1 MKAEIK
7 DGKLVITMDYDKKGS
22 ESMSGKSLVHASTRG
37 NTPVSLD
44 GKVVKIGVNA
54 YSEK

>member
-22 ESMSGKSLVHASTRG
+22 ASMSGKSLVHASTRG

>member
-7 DGKLVITMDYDKKGS
+7 EGKLVITLDYDKKGITS
-22 ESMSGKSLVHASTRG
+22 VSGKSMLHASTKG